1 MFRNSVTLHCSV
13 SATPLA
19 HVCIHQPVVTAASE
33 AGQCARMQVN
43 RTRKEIAQL
52 IGTVFI
58 HKSNVNLL
66 SSVLDT
72 PEYFW
77 SAPDRS
83 DSLSHSVL
91 TPETGLLMYWRM
103 HCNSGRLLY
112 TVLS

>member
-1 MFRNSVTLHCSV
+1 MSGIVNATHHLYLYCVHGMFSTASVD
-13 SATPLA
+13 
-19 HVCIHQPVVTAASE
+19 
-33 AGQCARMQVN
+33 QVA

-77 SAPDRS
+77 CESTGAPIN
-83 DSLSHSVL
+83 V
-91 TPETGLLMYWRM
+91 
-103 HCNSGRLLY
+103 
-112 TVLS
+112 VAQ